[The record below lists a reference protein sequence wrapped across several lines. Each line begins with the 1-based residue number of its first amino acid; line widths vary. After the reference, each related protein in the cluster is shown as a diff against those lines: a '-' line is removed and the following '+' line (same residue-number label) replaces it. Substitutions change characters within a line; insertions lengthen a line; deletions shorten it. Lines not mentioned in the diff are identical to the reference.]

1 MASNKCCLPQ
11 DIDMAANKAMRTKK
25 RKTPITATNTGLHTG
40 EFDER
45 MGFEG
50 IKASLL
56 RHLRPART

>member
-1 MASNKCCLPQ
+1 
-11 DIDMAANKAMRTKK
+11 MAANKAMRTKK